1 MSNTSRRGFMKVVAG
16 GSLIVAGA
24 KPCLAFGPRETKPVP
39 EEAIGIL
46 YDSTICIGCRACS
59 AACKERNGIEADTT
73 PASMLNV
80 DGQAVE
86 TPSGIWAKGLDLSDK
101 NYTVIQAHKDGDG
114 GVGFMKKQCMHC
126 IDPACMSACPVS
138 AFTKDPD
145 TGTVVYNKDACIGCR
160 YCFVACPFVVPRFE
174 WDKAFPQVRK
184 CELCKT
190 TYTGVDAYAA
200 CCQTCPTGAAL
211 FGSREKLLEEAHRRL
226 ELEPG
231 EWYDYPI
238 GHIDEQNS
246 SAKQVVKA
254 YNQHVYGEKELG
266 GTQVMILG
274 NVPFEK
280 LGLPTVG
287 EVPNSAISEG
297 LQHTLYKGM
306 IAPLV
311 LFGGLLVAA
320 YRSNKE

>member
-1 MSNTSRRGFMKVVAG
+1 MKIVAG

-24 KPCLAFGPRETKPVP
+24 KPCHAFGPREPKQVP

-73 PASMLNV
+73 HDGALPAGGVSAGAAL
-80 DGQAVE
+80 
-86 TPSGIWAKGLDLSDK
+86 GIWDDAEDLSDK
-101 NYTVIQAHKDGDG
+101 NYTVILDYDRGDG
-114 GVGFMKKQCMHC
+114 AYGFVKKQCMHC
-126 IDPACMSACPVS
+126 VDPACMSACPVS

-190 TYTGVDAYAA
+190 TYTGIDAYAA

-211 FGSREKLLEEAHRRL
+211 FGPREKLLEEAHKRL
-226 ELEPG
+226 ALQPG
-231 EWYDYPI
+231 DIHEYPV
-238 GHIDEQNS
+238 GHIDGDHTTFKRVE
-246 SAKQVVKA
+246 KA
-254 YNQHVYGEKELG
+254 YTQHVYGEKELG
-266 GTQVMILG
+266 GTQVLILG

-287 EVPNSAISEG
+287 EVANSAISEG

-311 LFGGLLVAA
+311 LFGGLLAAA